1 MFVLRSSP
9 FSPFGRK
16 VKIAA
21 SLLGLKDRISV
32 VMADTQDPEDDLR
45 QQNPL
50 GKIPVLLL
58 EDGQAIYDSR
68 VIVEY
73 LDHLA
78 GGGRVIPAAADA
90 RFAALTL
97 QALADGIT
105 DAAILQVYEKR
116 FRDPVQQSANWLSHQ
131 RGKMDRGLR
140 ALENGSL
147 PELDAAPTIGVIALA
162 CALGYLDLRFDGWRA
177 DYPRLAEWVDAFEQ
191 QVPAFTATRPPAP

>member
-50 GKIPVLLL
+50 GKIPVLLC
-58 EDGQAIYDSR
+58 EDGRAVYDSR
-68 VIVEY
+68 VIVDY

-78 GGGRVIPAAADA
+78 GGGRIIPAESAA
-90 RFAALTL
+90 RFAELTL

-105 DAAILQVYEKR
+105 NAAILQVYEKR
-116 FRDPVQQSANWLSHQ
+116 FRPEANQDANWLGHQ
-131 RGKMDRGLR
+131 RGKMERGLAVLEKG
-140 ALENGSL
+140 AL
-147 PELDAAPTIGVIALA
+147 PAVDASPKIGAIALA

-177 DYPRLAEWVDAFEQ
+177 GHPRLTGWVDAFEQ
-191 QVPAFTATRPPAP
+191 QVPAFTATRPPVP